1 MSPVIIFILILLVVL
16 LIVYLIR
23 YTMGNTY
30 SLQSGVKN
38 GKDMTTFSAKT
49 LASSETPSSNF
60 AYSVWLYVNDWN
72 YQYGKPKVLFGR
84 MGSKSDTVDPLTGI
98 SGTDPCPLVKLG
110 SLENSV
116 EINLACFSTTD
127 SKQTTIHKCIVSNI
141 PIQRWVNLAV
151 SVYGRTLDVYM
162 NGKLVK
168 TCVMPGIAKV
178 NNNADV
184 FLTPN
189 GGFDGWTS
197 KFAYFPMPINPE
209 DAWTTYTKGP
219 TGLMSG
225 LSTYQVQLS
234 LMKNGETLNS
244 AAF

>member
-30 SLQSGVKN
+30 SLQSAVKN
-38 GKDMTTFSAKT
+38 GKDMTTFSAKS
-49 LASSETPSSNF
+49 LASSDTPSSNF
-60 AYSVWLYVNDWN
+60 AYSVWFYVNDWN
-72 YQYGKPKVLFGR
+72 YNYGNPKVLFGR
-84 MGSKSDTVDPLTGI
+84 MGTSSAEVNPSTGI
-98 SGTDPCPLVKLG
+98 SGSDPCPLVMLG
-110 SLENSV
+110 TLENNV
-116 EINLACFSTTD
+116 VIKLACYSTVD
-127 SKQTTIHKCIVSNI
+127 KKQTTPHECIVSNI
-141 PIQRWVNLAV
+141 PIQRWVNLAI

-197 KFAYFPMPINPE
+197 KFAYFPMAINPE
-209 DAWTTYTKGP
+209 DAWATYTKGP
-219 TGLMSG
+219 SGLMSG
-225 LSTYQVQLS
+225 LSTYQVQLA
-234 LMKNGETLNS
+234 LLKNGETLNS

>member
-23 YTMGNTY
+23 YTMGNTNT
-30 SLQSGVKN
+30 LQSAVKS
-38 GKDMTTFSAKT
+38 GQDMTTFTAKS
-49 LASSETPSSNF
+49 LASSDTPSSNF
-60 AYSVWLYVNDWN
+60 SYSIWFYVNDWN

-84 MGSKSDTVDPLTGI
+84 MGTASATVDPLTGI

-110 SLENSV
+110 NLENSV
-116 EINLACFSTTD
+116 EINLSCYSTTD
-127 SKQTTIHKCIVSNI
+127 STQSTVSSCIVANI
-141 PIQRWVNLAV
+141 PIQRWVNLAI

-168 TCVMPGIAKV
+168 TCVLPGIAKI
-178 NNNADV
+178 NNNSDV

-189 GGFDGWTS
+189 KGFDGWTS
-197 KFAYFPMPINPE
+197 KFAYFPTPINPE
-209 DAWTTYTKGP
+209 DAWTAYTKGP

-225 LSTYQVQLS
+225 LSTYQVQMS
-234 LMKNGETLNS
+234 LLKNGQTLNS